1 MKHFL
6 VEKQQCDYATNW
18 SLLADSVPN
27 FVISEISVNQ
37 DEMFPCMEVGFL
49 AASEQ
54 IFMLRLPEVFVRFS
68 QFYIGRDST
77 MSKSVQ

>member
-37 DEMFPCMEVGFL
+37 DEIFPCMGVGFL

-54 IFMLRLPEVFVRFS
+54 IFYVTSARGFCAF
-68 QFYIGRDST
+68 
-77 MSKSVQ
+77 